1 MHIENTQTAVKAK
14 KVRLQKANSIGFE
27 EIQSAHN
34 RKVVWYYYKN
44 LNNIQNYSE
53 FYESITPSLLETF
66 NTHKLPI
73 KFNLKIESTYS
84 RPNVENSSENR
95 AFKTSARE
103 IFVDSNVPL
112 ILEESFNK
120 LKCEEEEYT
129 SKGSGF
135 SFQHIDGMLLG
146 IYTFT
151 PMSGSSYLPLPA
163 SIDRKRATIN
173 PQNSDQQCFK
183 WVILAK
189 HVTEHPKYRVGVNY
203 YQHVDKYNFDG
214 ISFPTPLS
222 DVKIFECNNP
232 SVSVNIYGIEKKF
245 QPPLKFPTHTVFPL
259 KVADNEKEDHFDILF
274 ITDSESSHYVYISN
288 FSRLIRSQKTRH
300 DGHTYFCKRCFI
312 SFDNQ
317 NSKYKLKGQMALDQH
332 KKVCGIHK
340 PILPV
345 LPTEGETLEFKAW
358 KHTVR
363 HPIVIYADFEALL
376 EKKKN
381 QKKGKNTTIFQE
393 HKPMSFGLKVVAS
406 EDVPMHLLDK
416 FDISTTPIIFRGC
429 KTQEE
434 VAKKFIEE
442 VTELTRKI
450 EKLLKTNEPIIMRK
464 EDWCKHRATLKC
476 DFCKCDIRWGEKV
489 RDHCH
494 LSGKFRYT
502 LCNKCNLDLQQPNFV
517 PCFLH
522 NLTNYDAHFIIT
534 ELGYDSKTISVIPN
548 SEEKFISFSK
558 DICLKAYCI
567 DPAYYYTAPGMA
579 FDCMLK
585 KTGMKLEL
593 LTDYDMVLAFEK
605 GIRGGLVQASM
616 RYAKA
621 NHEKAPDFDSRKPN
635 AWLVYQDC
643 NNLYGWA
650 MSEYMPFGDF
660 KWVDPTLNGLDNLD
674 DTSPIGR
681 IYEVDVIYPQ
691 ELHDHHNDLP
701 FLPENGIPASSKIKK
716 LMATFKSKKNYIVYY
731 RNLQQAI
738 ENGLKVE
745 KVHRV
750 LQFKQSPWLAEYIS
764 MNTEMR
770 KLATNDFEKDFF
782 KLMNNA
788 VFDLIKN
795 PNLLDRMDTA
805 NLPPDHP
812 CYIAN
817 RKKVPGLFSDETDG
831 HTMTE
836 FCALR
841 AKSYAYKIIG
851 KDERGDDKIDEKIK
865 AKGIRGHVVK
875 KHMTLE
881 DHKKCLFGEVGVE
894 VYKENVSIRSFNS
907 FRHRGLNFFYTY
919 AAQTPFFLEIY

>member
-1 MHIENTQTAVKAK
+1 MCVKILDNAEDAGLCNVTSNTSDIEIAPGIYVPDIPAGSCNQNTMLSNEKINKLIPKDGNDLCMDTMDEFENTHIGQDYYTTIGSKRTHIENTQTAVKAK

-34 RKVVWYYYKN
+34 
-44 LNNIQNYSE
+44 Q
-53 FYESITPSLLETF
+53 FYESITPALLETF
-66 NTHKLPI
+66 KTHNLPI

-103 IFVDSNVPL
+103 IFMDSNVPS

-146 IYTFT
+146 IYTFS

-173 PQNSDQQCFK
+173 SQNSDQQCFK
-183 WVILAK
+183 WAILAK
-189 HVTEHPKYRVGVNY
+189 HVTEQSKYRVGVNY
-203 YQHVDKYNFDG
+203 YQHIDKYNFDG

-222 DVKIFECNNP
+222 DVKIFERNNP
-232 SVSVNIYGIEKKF
+232 TVSINIYGIEKKF

-259 KVADNEKEDHFDILF
+259 KVVDNEKEDHFDILF
-274 ITDSESSHYVYISN
+274 ITDSDSSHYVYISK
-288 FSRLIRSQKTRH
+288 FSRLVRSQKTQH

-312 SFDNQ
+312 SFDIQ

-345 LPTEGETLEFKAW
+345 LLTEGETLEFKAW

-376 EKKKN
+376 EKKN

-393 HKPMSFGLKVVAS
+393 HKPMNFGLKVVAS
-406 EDVPMHLLDK
+406 EDVPLHLLDK
-416 FDISTTPIIFRGC
+416 FDISTMPIIFRGC
-429 KTQEE
+429 KTQQE

-442 VTELTRKI
+442 VTESTRTI
-450 EKLLKTNEPIIMRK
+450 EKLLKTNESIIMSK

-476 DFCKCDIRWGEKV
+476 DFCKCDIRGGEKV

-522 NLTNYDAHFIIT
+522 NLTNYDAHFIVT

-558 DICLKAYCI
+558 YVSNTFTVRFIDTFRFMPSSLSNLAANLVTPNLTKFRETAKVFRPVDMSLVTRKGVYPYEYTDSWEKLDETSLPSMNNFYSSLTESNIDNTEYQHVLEVWKHFKCKTLGEYSDLYLKIDVLLLVDVFENFRDICLKAYCI

-585 KTGMKLEL
+585 KTAIKLEL

-605 GIRGGLVQASM
+605 GKNKT
-616 RYAKA
+616 Y
-621 NHEKAPDFDSRKPN
+621 
-635 AWLVYQDC
+635 
-643 NNLYGWA
+643 
-650 MSEYMPFGDF
+650 
-660 KWVDPTLNGLDNLD
+660 
-674 DTSPIGR
+674 
-681 IYEVDVIYPQ
+681 
-691 ELHDHHNDLP
+691 
-701 FLPENGIPASSKIKK
+701 KK
-716 LMATFKSKKNYIVYY
+716 
-731 RNLQQAI
+731 
-738 ENGLKVE
+738 
-745 KVHRV
+745 
-750 LQFKQSPWLAEYIS
+750 
-764 MNTEMR
+764 
-770 KLATNDFEKDFF
+770 
-782 KLMNNA
+782 
-788 VFDLIKN
+788 
-795 PNLLDRMDTA
+795 
-805 NLPPDHP
+805 
-812 CYIAN
+812 
-817 RKKVPGLFSDETDG
+817 
-831 HTMTE
+831 
-836 FCALR
+836 
-841 AKSYAYKIIG
+841 
-851 KDERGDDKIDEKIK
+851 
-865 AKGIRGHVVK
+865 
-875 KHMTLE
+875 
-881 DHKKCLFGEVGVE
+881 
-894 VYKENVSIRSFNS
+894 
-907 FRHRGLNFFYTY
+907 
-919 AAQTPFFLEIY
+919 

>member
-53 FYESITPSLLETF
+53 FYESITPALLETF
-66 NTHKLPI
+66 NTHNLPI

-183 WVILAK
+183 WAILAK

-203 YQHVDKYNFDG
+203 YQHIDKYNFDG

-222 DVKIFECNNP
+222 DVKIFERNNP

-332 KKVCGIHK
+332 KIVCGIHK

-345 LPTEGETLEFKAW
+345 LPTEGKTLEFKAW

-376 EKKKN
+376 EKKN
-381 QKKGKNTTIFQE
+381 QKKGKNTSIFQE

-429 KTQEE
+429 KTQQE

-494 LSGKFRYT
+494 LSGKFRHT

-558 DICLKAYCI
+558 YGSNTFTVRFIDTFRFMASSLSNLAANLVTPNLTKFRETAKVFRPVDMPLVTRKGVYPYEYTDSWEKLDETSLPSMNNFYSSLTESNIDNTEYQHALEVWKHFKCKTLGEYSDLYLKIDVLLLADVFENFRDICLKAYCI

-585 KTGMKLEL
+585 KTDMKLEL

-605 GIRGGLVQASM
+605 GKNKT
-616 RYAKA
+616 YK
-621 NHEKAPDFDSRKPN
+621 
-635 AWLVYQDC
+635 
-643 NNLYGWA
+643 
-650 MSEYMPFGDF
+650 
-660 KWVDPTLNGLDNLD
+660 
-674 DTSPIGR
+674 
-681 IYEVDVIYPQ
+681 
-691 ELHDHHNDLP
+691 
-701 FLPENGIPASSKIKK
+701 KIK
-716 LMATFKSKKNYIVYY
+716 TNVNCHNYFRYT
-731 RNLQQAI
+731 R
-738 ENGLKVE
+738 
-745 KVHRV
+745 R
-750 LQFKQSPWLAEYIS
+750 
-764 MNTEMR
+764 
-770 KLATNDFEKDFF
+770 
-782 KLMNNA
+782 
-788 VFDLIKN
+788 
-795 PNLLDRMDTA
+795 
-805 NLPPDHP
+805 
-812 CYIAN
+812 
-817 RKKVPGLFSDETDG
+817 FST
-831 HTMTE
+831 
-836 FCALR
+836 
-841 AKSYAYKIIG
+841 S
-851 KDERGDDKIDEKIK
+851 
-865 AKGIRGHVVK
+865 
-875 KHMTLE
+875 
-881 DHKKCLFGEVGVE
+881 
-894 VYKENVSIRSFNS
+894 
-907 FRHRGLNFFYTY
+907 
-919 AAQTPFFLEIY
+919 